1 MMPETRKTPPSSPGS
16 RLRAL
21 KRLIEYA
28 LAESE
33 ELGQPLLDRLLGAA
47 ALVAGEDL
55 ERLEQDPGGRR
66 AEGKSN
72 DSPVQVR
79 RWRMKAEEIRT
90 AADGFTNGSAGQYLR
105 NSAET
110 YEALANAAEAR
121 LQRGKDPKSEVG

>member
-90 AADGFTNGSAGQYLR
+90 AAEGYGDGSARRALLS
-105 NSAET
+105 SAAT
-110 YEALANAAEAR
+110 YEALADATEAR
-121 LQRGKDPKSEVG
+121 LERRKDRKPEAG